1 MSHDF
6 AGTTHGL
13 TLQFGYNPASQ
24 IVSTVRSND
33 LYSWTGH
40 GSGTTSSTADGLN
53 RLDLHAGIVPT
64 YDARGN
70 LLADGTYSY
79 TYSSENLMK
88 SASVSGAL
96 NYDPLLRL
104 YENYGTYFIHD
115 GGQLVGDYYNGNI
128 VGRYIPGPGTDEP
141 LVQVDKLGAR
151 TWFHADERGSVIAG
165 SNAAGAN
172 ARIVLYDEY
181 GKRGAPAPTGSA
193 SPARSTSSTTST
205 TTRPATTM
213 RGWDGSS
220 RRIRSAT
227 ATG

>member
-1 MSHDF
+1 
-6 AGTTHGL
+6 
-13 TLQFGYNPASQ
+13 
-24 IVSTVRSND
+24 
-33 LYSWTGH
+33 
-40 GSGTTSSTADGLN
+40 
-53 RLDLHAGIVPT
+53 
-64 YDARGN
+64 
-70 LLADGTYSY
+70 
-79 TYSSENLMK
+79 MK

-104 YENYGTYFIHD
+104 YENYGTYFIHE